1 MSVSVALR
9 PLTPADLPAYRE
21 LYESAFPAGE
31 RKELSF
37 MTEGPCADAYDLLV
51 IGTPEVSVAGLI
63 ITVRYGDLLM
73 LDYLAVQPAL
83 RSQGI
88 GHAALPRILD
98 FCRDRA
104 PGARIF
110 LEIEEPTDDCDNPVQ
125 RTRRKAFYLSCGFAE
140 TSVRAHI
147 YGTDMELLAPPADVP
162 YITHAG
168 YAALLRET
176 FPADMVPAWEPE
188 DRA

>member
-1 MSVSVALR
+1 MSVSVTLR

-73 LDYLAVQPAL
+73 LDYLAVQ
-83 RSQGI
+83 
-88 GHAALPRILD
+88 
-98 FCRDRA
+98 DRNA
-104 PGARIF
+104 VDT
-110 LEIEEPTDDCDNPVQ
+110 LH
-125 RTRRKAFYLSCGFAE
+125 
-140 TSVRAHI
+140 HI
-147 YGTDMELLAPPADVP
+147 PLYAD
-162 YITHAG
+162 HKMNDH
-168 YAALLRET
+168 R
-176 FPADMVPAWEPE
+176 
-188 DRA
+188 